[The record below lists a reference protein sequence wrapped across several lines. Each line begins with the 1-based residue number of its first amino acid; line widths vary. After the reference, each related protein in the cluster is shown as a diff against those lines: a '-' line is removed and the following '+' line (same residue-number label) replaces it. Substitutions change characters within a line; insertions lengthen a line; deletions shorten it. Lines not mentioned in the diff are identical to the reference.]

1 MHNTQQQFY
10 TASRTHKETNMA
22 DTKIVVDCST
32 GEVSEI
38 ELTAEEVAQRTA
50 DAKAFADAKAAEDAD
65 KAAKAADKAALL
77 EKLGISEDEA
87 KLLLG

>member
-1 MHNTQQQFY
+1 
-10 TASRTHKETNMA
+10 MA

-50 DAKAFADAKAAEDAD
+50 DAIAHAEAEAQEEAD
-65 KAAKAADKAALL
+65 KAAKAVEKAALL

>member
-1 MHNTQQQFY
+1 
-10 TASRTHKETNMA
+10 MA

-38 ELTAEEVAQRTA
+38 ELTAEEVAQRAA
-50 DAKAFADAKAAEDAD
+50 DAKAFADARAAEDAD

-77 EKLGISEDEA
+77 ERLGITEEEA
-87 KLLLG
+87 ALLLG

>member
-1 MHNTQQQFY
+1 
-10 TASRTHKETNMA
+10 MA

-50 DAKAFADAKAAEDAD
+50 DAKAYADAKAAEDAD

-77 EKLGISEDEA
+77 ERLGITEEEA
-87 KLLLG
+87 ALLLG

>member
-1 MHNTQQQFY
+1 
-10 TASRTHKETNMA
+10 MA

-50 DAKAFADAKAAEDAD
+50 DAKAFADAKASEDAD
-65 KAAKAADKAALL
+65 KAAKAVDKAALL
-77 EKLGISEDEA
+77 ERLGITAEEA
-87 KLLLG
+87 TLLLG

>member
-1 MHNTQQQFY
+1 
-10 TASRTHKETNMA
+10 MA

-38 ELTAEEVAQRTA
+38 ELTAEEVAQREA
-50 DAKAFADAKAAEDAD
+50 DAKAYAEAKAQEDAD
-65 KAAKAADKAALL
+65 KAAKAAEKVALL

>member
-1 MHNTQQQFY
+1 
-10 TASRTHKETNMA
+10 MA

-38 ELTAEEVAQRTA
+38 ELTAEEVAQRAA
-50 DAKAFADAKAAEDAD
+50 DAQAFADAKAAEDAD

-77 EKLGISEDEA
+77 ERLGITEEEA
-87 KLLLG
+87 ALLLR

>member
-1 MHNTQQQFY
+1 
-10 TASRTHKETNMA
+10 MA

-50 DAKAFADAKAAEDAD
+50 DAKAYADQKAAEDAD
-65 KAAKAADKAALL
+65 AAAKATEKAALL
-77 EKLGISEDEA
+77 ERLGITAEEA
-87 KLLLG
+87 TLLLG